1 MTDNFV
7 ESIACL
13 YSATITESNGSYVVD
28 VPEREVDLGEVEPGD
43 TVRVAIMRSDSEDST
58 PSAPSATASSRP
70 ETRHPEPPV
79 EAGDVREVE
88 IESTGDQGDGIAKV
102 DRGFV
107 VIVPGARPGDE
118 VTVEIDS
125 VQPNYAVAQIVEE
138 DESTT
143 PW

>member
-1 MTDNFV
+1 MTNNFV

-13 YSATITESNGSYVVD
+13 YSATVTESDGSYVVE
-28 VPEREVDLGEVEPGD
+28 VPEREVDLGEIDAGS
-43 TVRVAIMRSDSEDST
+43 TVRVAILRDDAEE
-58 PSAPSATASSRP
+58 APATASAATASRP
-70 ETRHPEPPV
+70 KTPHPEPPV
-79 EAGDVREVE
+79 EEGDVREVE

-125 VQPNYAVAQIVEE
+125 VQPNYAVAEIVEE
-138 DESTT
+138 DQSTS

>member
-1 MTDNFV
+1 MTGDFV
-7 ESIACL
+7 DSIACL
-13 YSATITESNGSYVVD
+13 YSAEVTEQDGSYVVE
-28 VPEREVDLGEVEPGD
+28 VPEREIELGDVEAGE
-43 TVRVAIMRSDSEDST
+43 TVRVAILRDSEAE
-58 PSAPSATASSRP
+58 SAGAAEPAAVPDAQSA
-70 ETRHPEPPV
+70 HPEPPV
-79 EAGDVREVE
+79 EEGDVREVT

-125 VQPNYAVAQIVEE
+125 VQPNYAVAEVVENE
-138 DESTT
+138 ESTS

>member
-1 MTDNFV
+1 MPDTFV

-13 YSATITESNGSYVVD
+13 YSATITESDGSYVVD
-28 VPEREVDLGEVEPGD
+28 VPEREIDLGEIEAGD
-43 TVRVAIMRSDSEDST
+43 TVRIAILRDGSNEST
-58 PSAPSATASSRP
+58 PSGPAATASRP
-70 ETRHPEPPV
+70 EGSHPEPPV
-79 EAGDVREVE
+79 EEGDVRDVE

-118 VTVEIDS
+118 VTVEIES
-125 VQPNYAVAQIVEE
+125 VQPNYAVAQIVDE